1 MYTLLGKI
9 VAYYLENW
17 TSLGQDAS
25 LDDGQRLGRFTREPP
40 TWGTSI
46 VGEVTHLNAVEQYG
60 LVNGEFFFPLDML
73 PGEELSVGTR
83 VSTQLCLNEPK
94 VKSMAILPR
103 PPPSSA
109 VAKVTRV
116 GQRCLHLLDF
126 AMPVHFDID
135 YEPDFDVCCGDWL
148 QLRLNP
154 KKGCITGMEPL
165 RSREFTGQITRI
177 TNAGGVVDNKVAF
190 SAHQWPTGARGP
202 WLGQGVVLR
211 AVESDQGN
219 LSWRAVSLEPWED
232 KKKKE
237 IPVEYVLNGLQ
248 ATGEV
253 PVGLEVTEELDFGV
267 VEPGQSRVLN
277 LCISNA
283 TGRPHL
289 LLACKLPKGQVS
301 LAHAFRPTLI
311 ASGDKHLLQF
321 LCTASHLGSSRQL
334 LLLEFEEGFS
344 VVRQVSVTV
353 ADPLQRTLVTSDA
366 RVKKVTR
373 RNDRGDER
381 RWTTV
386 PGERPRTRTAK
397 LPLAL
402 PHFPVSTHLWDL
414 SQRELEASLG
424 SCLRRPL
431 CPRNY
436 VEKLQLLLHL
446 EEIQLSRELE
456 ERVLSPAELEVDGP
470 LVRLNLAPWLEEG
483 RLPPRVGDR
492 VLLRPCGMDSRIRYE
507 GFVHQLMSEEALLK
521 LSPGFNEELQRNPSC
536 VWELH
541 FQLNRTP
548 LRRCHMAV
556 RLARPLL
563 DSVLFPKDWM
573 AAKSRAPSVKLELV
587 NGDLNELQQTAVR
600 DIFGG
605 VSGQLPYIVWGP
617 PGTGKTVT
625 LVETILQIVLNLKH
639 SRVLACAPSNSAA
652 DLLVEKLWNSGK
664 LAPSDIVR
672 LLGFQRDLELV
683 PAGIRHLCLSTE
695 SLETAS
701 RRRIVVATV
710 ITAGSLYSLGLP
722 PDHFTHG
729 FLDEAGQATEPESL
743 VALGLVS
750 LGGGSL
756 VLGGDPLQLGPVI
769 RSRLATR
776 GGLGTSLLE
785 RLVLTNERCPV
796 PVTQLRNSY
805 RCPQALLDPYS
816 TLFYGAL
823 LRSQVTDQDR
833 GLLPEFPVLFHA
845 VRGRA
850 QREGSCPS
858 WFNAAEAVQTVR
870 YLQRAYGPWC
880 LRACEVGLLTP
891 YRRQGLKLR
900 LLMESLG
907 LAAPKVGSA
916 EEFQGQERRLIVVST
931 VRGSESLDAENPE
944 VLDFLFCSR
953 RFNVAIS
960 RASAMLII
968 VGNPD
973 VLALDSNW
981 KALMEY
987 CRAHGAYVGC
997 NV

>member
-1 MYTLLGKI
+1 
-9 VAYYLENW
+9 
-17 TSLGQDAS
+17 
-25 LDDGQRLGRFTREPP
+25 
-40 TWGTSI
+40 
-46 VGEVTHLNAVEQYG
+46 
-60 LVNGEFFFPLDML
+60 
-73 PGEELSVGTR
+73 
-83 VSTQLCLNEPK
+83 
-94 VKSMAILPR
+94 
-103 PPPSSA
+103 
-109 VAKVTRV
+109 
-116 GQRCLHLLDF
+116 
-126 AMPVHFDID
+126 
-135 YEPDFDVCCGDWL
+135 
-148 QLRLNP
+148 
-154 KKGCITGMEPL
+154 
-165 RSREFTGQITRI
+165 
-177 TNAGGVVDNKVAF
+177 
-190 SAHQWPTGARGP
+190 
-202 WLGQGVVLR
+202 
-211 AVESDQGN
+211 
-219 LSWRAVSLEPWED
+219 
-232 KKKKE
+232 
-237 IPVEYVLNGLQ
+237 
-248 ATGEV
+248 
-253 PVGLEVTEELDFGV
+253 
-267 VEPGQSRVLN
+267 
-277 LCISNA
+277 
-283 TGRPHL
+283 
-289 LLACKLPKGQVS
+289 
-301 LAHAFRPTLI
+301 
-311 ASGDKHLLQF
+311 
-321 LCTASHLGSSRQL
+321 
-334 LLLEFEEGFS
+334 
-344 VVRQVSVTV
+344 
-353 ADPLQRTLVTSDA
+353 
-366 RVKKVTR
+366 
-373 RNDRGDER
+373 
-381 RWTTV
+381 
-386 PGERPRTRTAK
+386 
-397 LPLAL
+397 
-402 PHFPVSTHLWDL
+402 
-414 SQRELEASLG
+414 
-424 SCLRRPL
+424 
-431 CPRNY
+431 
-436 VEKLQLLLHL
+436 
-446 EEIQLSRELE
+446 
-456 ERVLSPAELEVDGP
+456 
-470 LVRLNLAPWLEEG
+470 
-483 RLPPRVGDR
+483 
-492 VLLRPCGMDSRIRYE
+492 
-507 GFVHQLMSEEALLK
+507 
-521 LSPGFNEELQRNPSC
+521 
-536 VWELH
+536 
-541 FQLNRTP
+541 
-548 LRRCHMAV
+548 
-556 RLARPLL
+556 
-563 DSVLFPKDWM
+563 
-573 AAKSRAPSVKLELV
+573 
-587 NGDLNELQQTAVR
+587 DLNELQQTAVR
-600 DIFGG
+600 DILGG

-652 DLLVEKLWNSGK
+652 DLLVSARTPRLWIRLGQAAK
-664 LAPSDIVR
+664 VR
-672 LLGFQRDLELV
+672 KVTMRQV
-683 PAGIRHLCLSTE
+683 MTSGIRHLCLSTE

-796 PVTQLRNSY
+796 PVTQLRN
-805 RCPQALLDPYS
+805 RCVQKRLLFLMLNRALLDPYS

-850 QREGSCPS
+850 QREGSCSS

-900 LLMESLG
+900 LLMDSLG

-981 KALMEY
+981 KSLMEY

-997 NV
+997 DV